1 MSTPTNGIND
11 WQTLVNKPV
20 YTDDGKEVGIVRSI
34 QSENVD
40 YGPITPEHFLIPKS
54 SVRAFEKGIVHLN
67 RSSQFVEGHYRFELI
82 RLTWMG

>member
-1 MSTPTNGIND
+1 MSTRTNGIND

-34 QSENVD
+34 QSENLIVD
-40 YGPITPEHFLIPKS
+40 YGPITPDHFLVPKS

-67 RSSQFVEGHYRFELI
+67 ESSQFVEGHYRFE
-82 RLTWMG
+82 